1 MEIKIN
7 RLKLD
12 SVNRKSEMIYTIGK
26 NVSIKAIKENEFHFF
41 RIMKYEIIEGG
52 ERAVGKTNYSDHEIV
67 TSYYTH
73 FQIEYLSET
82 TMSFELSTEDAVSSG
97 W

>member
-1 MEIKIN
+1 M
-7 RLKLD
+7 
-12 SVNRKSEMIYTIGK
+12 MYTIGK

-41 RIMKYEIIEGG
+41 RVMKYETIEGG
-52 ERAVGKTNYSDHEIV
+52 EKGVGKTNYSDHEIV
-67 TSYYTH
+67 KNYYTH

-82 TMSFELSTEDAVSSG
+82 SMSFEISMEETVQSE